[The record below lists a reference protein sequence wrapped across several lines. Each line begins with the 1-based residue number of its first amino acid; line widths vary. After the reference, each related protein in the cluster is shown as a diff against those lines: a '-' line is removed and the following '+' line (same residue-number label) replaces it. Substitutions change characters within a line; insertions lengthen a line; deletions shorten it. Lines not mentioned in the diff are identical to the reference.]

1 VIAHIGHMMRDHG
14 EAKRDDKE
22 GDDPGTGELTDHPTV
37 SSIGSIAA
45 HEISTDASAAR
56 RNPTIVSRFVRGAGG
71 LLHSSVIGAS
81 AVGSHHRLLFL
92 FRAMKY
98 RMKPNR
104 RRIEVIVT
112 GQQDARWA
120 AP

>member
-1 VIAHIGHMMRDHG
+1 MMRDHG

-37 SSIGSIAA
+37 SSIGSIAE

-71 LLHSSVIGAS
+71 VLPASVIGAG
-81 AVGSHHRLLFL
+81 AQGPHPRQRFL
-92 FRAMKY
+92 FPAMRY
-98 RMKPNR
+98 PRKPNPQ
-104 RRIEVIVT
+104 RI
-112 GQQDARWA
+112 GAML
-120 AP
+120 